1 MDLSALSVLQT
12 DGKSGHFKCYCRLSK
27 TLIGRKNHRDVKKA
41 LKQGISVKFVKKV
54 RCTSK
59 LREFERIVGKSW
71 PNNSNNCYHSLLNHC
86 RIISNSCYYDTML

>member
-12 DGKSGHFKCYCRLSK
+12 DGKSGHFKCYCRLAT

-54 RCTSK
+54 RRTHR
-59 LREFERIVGKSW
+59 LREFERMVGKLS
-71 PNNSNNCYHSLLNHC
+71 PNNSNNCDHSLLNHC
-86 RIISNSCYYDTML
+86 